1 MKLFV
6 HLFPKKQIDGYLQL
20 SEFDFTTVLNLVYIQ
35 MADENVS
42 KEISIEE
49 NGTLESVNG
58 NEEHSDVSSMQKDD
72 EEEGKGDGLLF
83 NDL

>member
-1 MKLFV
+1 
-6 HLFPKKQIDGYLQL
+6 
-20 SEFDFTTVLNLVYIQ
+20 

-58 NEEHSDVSSMQKDD
+58 NEEHSDVSSMQKDE

-83 NDL
+83 NDLKRFFHRIIAVVLDFIL

>member
-1 MKLFV
+1 
-6 HLFPKKQIDGYLQL
+6 
-20 SEFDFTTVLNLVYIQ
+20 

-58 NEEHSDVSSMQKDD
+58 NEEHSDVSSMQKDE
-72 EEEGKGDGLLF
+72 EEEGKGDGLLL

>member
-1 MKLFV
+1 
-6 HLFPKKQIDGYLQL
+6 
-20 SEFDFTTVLNLVYIQ
+20 

-83 NDL
+83 NSL

>member
-1 MKLFV
+1 
-6 HLFPKKQIDGYLQL
+6 
-20 SEFDFTTVLNLVYIQ
+20 

-58 NEEHSDVSSMQKDD
+58 NEEHSDVSSMQKDE

-83 NDL
+83 NDLKRFFHHIIAVVLDFIL